1 MPCLS
6 LKIVCFV
13 DSSNPGWVACE
24 FTDAD
29 GVLHTLIDKIPI
41 FTNDDIWSGSTY
53 PYPGVTECKVLDS
66 FQDRAGRELVRIN
79 LIESTEGVSEFVV
92 LKSQIESAD

>member
-1 MPCLS
+1 MHSLS
-6 LKIVCFV
+6 LNIVRFV
-13 DSSNPGWVACE
+13 DDSQPGWVACE

-41 FTNDDIWSGSTY
+41 FTSDDIWTDSTY
-53 PYPGVTECKVLDS
+53 PHPGVAECEVLDS
-66 FQDRAGRELVRIN
+66 FQDQAGRELVRID

-92 LKSQIESAD
+92 LKSQVANSD